1 MSYGAL
7 DIFQRLRQ
15 EDVHW
20 ILASAELKT
29 ISVGSVLVRED
40 DPSDRIFFIAD
51 GLFEV
56 YVFAGHRIKVG
67 QLGPGEVIGEISW
80 LDRRPVSASVQ
91 AVETSAVLALS
102 TSLLE
107 RKLAE
112 DSGFATRFLRALAT
126 LIAERLRRTTSEV
139 RRSEWTAKPPPAG
152 ATVGDSGG
160 VLQRIAEFKTLV
172 AAADKDAIEDAG
184 RISDENALQVRKAFD
199 ALEIAT
205 GPKGGEIVSGVGEAL
220 KAELL
225 PFVQLTE
232 AGNRYYA
239 KPRGY
244 AGDYQTLEMIY
255 RNTPA
260 GTGRVGRLLD
270 SCMLNLGVAKAIRNR
285 RHLLAAEILT
295 SFVAASKEFHV
306 ASLGC
311 GPVREIFDVFERA
324 DDRGRL
330 HVSCIDIDREALTYV
345 EARAREQGV
354 ADRIR
359 PLHANLIYL
368 ATGKQE
374 LDLAPQDLIYSAGL
388 IDSFS
393 DDLAITLINWMHDK
407 LRPGGRVLLAN
418 VHPRNPSRGLMDHV
432 LDWRLTHRDEGQMS
446 ALFQKSKFAQP
457 CARIV
462 FEQEGVIL
470 LAECRKA

>member
-20 ILASAELKT
+20 ILASSELKT

-80 LDRRPVSASVQ
+80 LDRKPVSASVQ
-91 AVETSAVLALS
+91 ALETSAVLVLS
-102 TSLLE
+102 TTLLE

-112 DSGFATRFLRALAT
+112 DAGFATRFLRALAT

-139 RRSEWTAKPPPAG
+139 RRSEWAAAPRPAG
-152 ATVGDSGG
+152 ATAGDSGG
-160 VLQRIAEFKTLV
+160 VLQRIAELKALI
-172 AAADKDAIEDAG
+172 AAADKSAG
-184 RISDENALQVRKAFD
+184 ESGGKIADEHAAKVRKAFD
-199 ALEIAT
+199 TLELAS
-205 GPKGGEIVSGVGEAL
+205 GPKGGEMVSGVGDAL

-225 PFVQLTE
+225 PLVQLSETG
-232 AGNRYYA
+232 ARYYS

-260 GTGRVGRLLD
+260 RTGVAQVLD
-270 SCMLNLGVAKAIRNR
+270 ACMLNLAAAKAIRNR
-285 RHLLAAEILT
+285 RHLLAAEILS
-295 SFVAASKEFHV
+295 SFMAASKEFHV

-311 GPVREIFDVFERA
+311 GPVAEIFDVLDRA

-330 HVSCIDIDREALTYV
+330 QVSCIDIDREALTYV

-359 PLHANLIYL
+359 TFHANLIYL

-393 DDLAITLINWMHDK
+393 DDLAVTLIDWMHDK
-407 LRPGGRVLLAN
+407 LRPGGRVLIAN

-432 LDWRLTHRDEGQMS
+432 LDWRLTHRDEAQMS
-446 ALFQKSKFAQP
+446 ALFQKSRFAQP
-457 CARIV
+457 CSRVV
-462 FEQEGVIL
+462 FEQEGAIL

>member
-56 YVFAGHRIKVG
+56 YVFAGQRIKVG

-80 LDRRPVSASVQ
+80 LDRKPVSASVQ
-91 AVETSAVLALS
+91 ALETSAVLVLS
-102 TSLLE
+102 TALLE

-139 RRSEWTAKPPPAG
+139 RRSEWAAAPPPAG
-152 ATVGDSGG
+152 AATGDTSG
-160 VLQRIAEFKTLV
+160 VLQRISELKTLV
-172 AAADKDAIEDAG
+172 AGAG
-184 RISDENALQVRKAFD
+184 SSAISDEHAAQMRKAFD
-199 ALEIAT
+199 ALEIAS
-205 GPKGGEIVSGVGEAL
+205 GPKGGEIISGIGDAL
-220 KAELL
+220 KAELVPL
-225 PFVQLTE
+225 VQMSET
-232 AGNRYYA
+232 GKRFYS

-244 AGDYQTLEMIY
+244 AGDHQTLEMVY

-260 GTGRVGRLLD
+260 GAGVAQLLD
-270 SCMLNLGVAKAIRNR
+270 SAMLNLAVAKAIRNR
-285 RHLLAAEILT
+285 RHLLAAEILS
-295 SFVAASKEFHV
+295 SFMATSKEFHV

-311 GPVREIFDVFERA
+311 GPVAEIFDVLDRA

-330 HVSCIDIDREALTYV
+330 QVSCIDIDREALTYV
-345 EARAREQGV
+345 EARAKEQGV
-354 ADRIR
+354 ADRVR
-359 PLHANLIYL
+359 TFHANLIYL

-393 DDLAITLINWMHDK
+393 DDLAVTLINWMHDK
-407 LRPGGRVLLAN
+407 LRPGGRVLIAN

-432 LDWRLTHRDEGQMS
+432 LDWRLTHRDEAQMS
-446 ALFQKSKFAQP
+446 TLFQKSRFAQP
-457 CARIV
+457 CSRVV
-462 FEQEGVIL
+462 FEQEGAIL

>member
-20 ILASAELKT
+20 ILASSELKT
-29 ISVGSVLVRED
+29 ISVGTVLVRED

-56 YVFAGHRIKVG
+56 YVFAGHRIRVG
-67 QLGPGEVIGEISW
+67 HLGPGEVIGEISW
-80 LDRRPVSASVQ
+80 LDRRPASASVQ
-91 AVETSAVLALS
+91 ALEMSAVLVLS
-102 TSLLE
+102 TALLE

-112 DSGFATRFLRALAT
+112 DAGFAARFLRALAT
-126 LIAERLRRTTSEV
+126 LIAERLRKTTSEV
-139 RRSEWTAKPPPAG
+139 RRSEWAAAPRPAG
-152 ATVGDSGG
+152 AAAGDGGG
-160 VLQRIAEFKTLV
+160 VLQRIAELEALV
-172 AAADKDAIEDAG
+172 AAADRSGGDIPGEQAA
-184 RISDENALQVRKAFD
+184 QMRKAFD
-199 ALEIAT
+199 ALEIAS
-205 GPKGGEIVSGVGEAL
+205 GPKGGEIVSGIGDAL

-225 PFVQLTE
+225 PLVQLSET
-232 AGNRYYA
+232 GKRYYA

-244 AGDYQTLEMIY
+244 AGDFQTLETIY
-255 RNTPA
+255 RNTPS
-260 GTGRVGRLLD
+260 GTGVGRVLD
-270 SCMLNLGVAKAIRNR
+270 TCMLNLAAAKAIRNR
-285 RHLLAAEILT
+285 RHLLAAEILA
-295 SFVAASKEFHV
+295 SFTAAPKEFHV

-311 GPVREIFDVFERA
+311 GPAWEIFDVFERA

-330 HVSCIDIDREALTYV
+330 YVSAIDIDREALTYV
-345 EARAREQGV
+345 EARSREQDV

-359 PLHANLIYL
+359 TFHANLIYL
-368 ATGKQE
+368 ATGRQE

-393 DDLAITLINWMHDK
+393 DDLAVTLIDWMHDK
-407 LRPGGRVLLAN
+407 LRPGGRVLIAN

-432 LDWRLTHRDEGQMS
+432 LDWRLIHRDEAQMS

-457 CARIV
+457 CARV
-462 FEQEGVIL
+462 AFEQEGVIL
-470 LAECRKA
+470 LAECRKT

>member
-20 ILASAELKT
+20 ILASSQLKT
-29 ISVGSVLVRED
+29 VSVGSVLVRED

-80 LDRRPVSASVQ
+80 LDRKPVSASVQ
-91 AVETSAVLALS
+91 ALETSAVLGLS
-102 TSLLE
+102 TELLE
-107 RKLAE
+107 HKLAE
-112 DSGFATRFLRALAT
+112 DPGFAARFLRALAT

-139 RRSEWTAKPPPAG
+139 RRSEWAAAQRPAD
-152 ATVGDSGG
+152 ATGDPSG
-160 VLQRIAEFKTLV
+160 VLQKIADLGTLV
-172 AAADKDAIEDAG
+172 GAAEKAAG
-184 RISDENALQVRKAFD
+184 ESGGQVGDEHALKIRKAFET
-199 ALEIAT
+199 LELAS
-205 GPKGGEIVSGVGEAL
+205 GPKGGEMVSGIGDAL
-220 KAELL
+220 KAQLL
-225 PFVQLTE
+225 PLVQLSE
-232 AGNRYYA
+232 AGKRFYA

-244 AGDYQTLEMIY
+244 AGDYQTLEMVY
-255 RNTPA
+255 RNAPA
-260 GTGRVGRLLD
+260 GTGVARLVDGAMLD
-270 SCMLNLGVAKAIRNR
+270 LAIAKAIRNR
-285 RHLLAAEILT
+285 RRLLVTEIRSALT
-295 SFVAASKEFHV
+295 ATSKEFHV
-306 ASLGC
+306 ATLGC
-311 GPVREIFDVFERA
+311 GPATEIFDVLERA
-324 DDRGRL
+324 DDTARL
-330 HVSCIDIDREALTYV
+330 QVSCIDIDREALGYV

-359 PLHANLIYL
+359 TFHANLIYL

-374 LDLAPQDLIYSAGL
+374 LDLTPQDLIYSAGL

-407 LRPGGRVLLAN
+407 LRPGGRMLVAN

-432 LDWRLTHRDEGQMS
+432 LDWRLTHRDEGQMN
-446 ALFQKSKFAQP
+446 ALFLRSRFAQP
-457 CARIV
+457 SSRVV
-462 FEQEGVIL
+462 FEQEGAIL